1 MHTIKSSGNPQ
12 ACSLVSPPSP
22 LPPFCG
28 FSDEWKVLS
37 QNTASAIS
45 LTNLGLKLKATAYPS
60 VPASRDKTRSAGL
73 EDMLFSMLWFS
84 LRKFFKKNKSK
95 NQNKKQHSPIFK
107 KILNTLKIMHFHQQ
121 MDKEVL
127 AILATLAL

>member
-1 MHTIKSSGNPQ
+1 
-12 ACSLVSPPSP
+12 
-22 LPPFCG
+22 
-28 FSDEWKVLS
+28 
-37 QNTASAIS
+37 
-45 LTNLGLKLKATAYPS
+45 
-60 VPASRDKTRSAGL
+60 
-73 EDMLFSMLWFS
+73 MLFSMLWFS